1 MTTPATVLH
10 AIIAGFAAIPPAEW
24 AAVLL
29 ALGYLLL
36 AVRQNAWCWA
46 CAIVSSAIFLVL
58 FARGGLVMQAVLQL
72 FYIAM
77 GVYGWL
83 AWRGGGDAGRALP
96 VTRLT
101 LRWHGFAIAGVLAA
115 SAVNGWAV
123 SGGQGGWVPYVD
135 ALVAWGSVL
144 ATVMVT
150 RKVLENWLYW
160 IALDSIAAVLYWT
173 QGFQA
178 TAVLFVVYVVIAVR
192 GYSEWRASL
201 HRGPA
206 EATESAR
213 A

>member
-1 MTTPATVLH
+1 MTTSAAVLDS
-10 AIIAGFAAIPPAEW
+10 IVAGFAAIPPAEW

-46 CAIVSSAIFLVL
+46 CAIASSAIFLVL
-58 FARGGLVMQAVLQL
+58 FAQGGLVMQAVLQL

-77 GVYGWL
+77 GVYGWR
-83 AWRGGGDAGRALP
+83 AWRSGGDAGRALP
-96 VTRLT
+96 VSRRT
-101 LRWHGFAIAGVLAA
+101 LRWHGLAVA
-115 SAVNGWAV
+115 VVVAVSAVNGWV
-123 SGGQGGWVPYVD
+123 VRSEQGGWVPYVD
-135 ALVAWGSVL
+135 SLVAWGSVL

-192 GYSEWRASL
+192 GYFEWRASL
-201 HRGPA
+201 SRSPT
-206 EATESAR
+206 EATESTR
-213 A
+213 V

>member
-1 MTTPATVLH
+1 MTPATLFDAVV
-10 AIIAGFAAIPPAEW
+10 AGFAAIPPAEW
-24 AAVLL
+24 AAVVL

-46 CAIVSSAIFLVL
+46 CAIASSAIFLVL
-58 FARGGLVMQAVLQL
+58 FAQAGLVMQAVLQL

-77 GVYGWL
+77 GVYGWA
-83 AWRGGGDAGRALP
+83 AWRGGGDTGRALP
-96 VTRLT
+96 VTRWT
-101 LRWHGFAIAGVLAA
+101 PRWHGLAFAGVVAV

-123 SGGQGGWVPYVD
+123 RSGQGGWVPYVD

-173 QGFQA
+173 QGLQA
-178 TAVLFVVYVVIAVR
+178 TAVLFIVYVVIAVR
-192 GYSEWRASL
+192 GYFEWRASL
-201 HRGPA
+201 DRSPA

-213 A
+213 V